1 MCFSFLLNFKLLLIC
16 LHADWIL
23 RSEPRSTEENL
34 FLPDSCILWQE
45 ILYYFLHFAEGK
57 TKAWEASDWPN
68 GRTKPDSHTQ
78 ASVPLCLTSFH
89 IYVCFLQRTILHF
102 MQISRSLRPGVWFR
116 KISEKDKWEIL
127 SNSSTATELPAE
139 SRAAQWTFKAAAK
152 RWEN

>member
-1 MCFSFLLNFKLLLIC
+1 MLTEFLGQ
-16 LHADWIL
+16 
-23 RSEPRSTEENL
+23 SEPRSTEENL